1 MCMVSLC
8 YFTNKGGGLY
18 DTDSND
24 LKKKGIKNFR
34 RETHPN
40 IAEVYSSQKVVN
52 NNNL

>member
-1 MCMVSLC
+1 MVSLC

-24 LKKKGIKNFR
+24 LKKKRHKKLQ
-34 RETHPN
+34 THPN
-40 IAEVYSSQKVVN
+40 IADVYSSQKVVN